1 MTLFNT
7 PNTNTMHTLLD
18 QHYTQEQLEKL
29 YNLPKNVIID
39 GCHVIS
45 NDYDATDYLKSVAS
59 IKAFPIFGFG
69 TELSKLIANDDIL
82 SSNPFR
88 MFDSAYLTE
97 SKLLELGFGK
107 TQAKSFFDGIIK
119 TYKDGIPFEAIVK
132 TLNIDGCGK
141 SIIEQFTRFFYC
153 QTYST
158 SGLTREVWSTL
169 MEFDE
174 KHYFANAIIE
184 LKSYGYDV
192 ISGIVETVVNV
203 DSIKVM
209 LTGSPKEFGFKTK
222 AEFLAKYTNLIEV
235 KKLQDA
241 DFLVTDDI
249 ESGSSKMKKAK
260 QLNVN
265 VKTYGGFQI

>member
-1 MTLFNT
+1 
-7 PNTNTMHTLLD
+7 MHTLLG
-18 QHYTQEQLEKL
+18 QQYTQEQLEKL

-45 NDYDATDYLKSVAS
+45 TDYDATDYLKSVAS

-69 TELSKLIANDDIL
+69 TELSKLLANDDVLATSPLRI
-82 SSNPFR
+82 
-88 MFDSAYLTE
+88 FDNTYLTE
-97 SKLLELGFGK
+97 SKLIQLGFGR
-107 TQAKSFFDGIIK
+107 TQAKSFFEGLTK
-119 TYKDGIPFEAIVK
+119 TYKHGIPFESIVK

-141 SIIEQFTRFFYC
+141 SIIEQFTRFYYGMPF
-153 QTYST
+153 ST
-158 SGLTREVWSTL
+158 SGLTRDVWNDLLTYK
-169 MEFDE
+169 E
-174 KHYFANAIIE
+174 KSYFENAIVE

-192 ISGIVETVVNV
+192 ISGIVETVVNM

-222 AEFLAKYTNLIEV
+222 SEFLAKYTNLIEV

-241 DFLVTDDI
+241 DFLVTDDV

-260 QLNVN
+260 QLKVN
-265 VKTYGGFQI
+265 VKTYGDF